1 MPFFKFV
8 VHFRTKPNG
17 FKISDVKECHQDI
30 VGRSWSYGNE
40 IGQFCCTRNYVSPL
54 GQFPTVCIETE
65 EGHPVALEM
74 QHEYGAI
81 GLLYVEPEYRKMKLG
96 SIATRT
102 LSEKV
107 KNEGNLIFACVDEN
121 NKPSILFHEKNGF
134 KRLPFR
140 VCFMGYFFKSAFYF
154 YIVNVSEYT
163 TIWILMIKLYILH

>member
-30 VGRSWSYGNE
+30 VGRSWSYKFE
-40 IGQFCCTRNYVSPL
+40 QFCQITNWVSSL
-54 GQFPTVCIETE
+54 RQFPTVCIETE
-65 EGHPVALEM
+65 EGRPVAWEM

-81 GLLYVEPEYRKMKLG
+81 GMLYVEPEYRNKKLG
-96 SIATRT
+96 SIATRA

-107 KNEGNLIFACVDEN
+107 QKEGNLIFACVDEN
-121 NKPSILFHEKNGF
+121 NKPSTLFHEKNGF

-140 VCFMGYFFKSAFYF
+140 VCFMGYFF
-154 YIVNVSEYT
+154 
-163 TIWILMIKLYILH
+163 